1 MKKQL
6 LSLAVMSAATMMAQ
20 ADTVAFVAAGKNY
33 TGAGKVTTLPTGLVG
48 STLPLTSDAVMI
60 SGFEGTESAVVSGA
74 FQWNGTTAKI
84 TPADG
89 VTITKVTIHG
99 VSTRVNNSALTDF
112 TGGDSDD
119 IEQTWSGSLNTTLEL
134 TPDDNLYFGY
144 AEIEYTGAPK
154 VKMPEIS
161 ADYSYVIP
169 ADKNVTITAESGAKI
184 YYTTDGTEPTTES
197 TLYSAPF
204 ALEKTSYVRAIAVA
218 ADGSKSF
225 PTAKG
230 YVVVPAGFEV
240 ATFDFSRPATITA
253 EPDSLTLTNYT
264 EGDTVWTADPSSKT
278 NYLIS
283 VNGVKLLS
291 GKASFTATG
300 ERARLY
306 WSNSL
311 GGITNLRMS
320 AEYPAVFGVEEGC
333 YIKEIVITGSVNDGW
348 GIPDDSE
355 DSSTG
360 IKSSDDNGTV
370 DTAPIFKSG
379 KAKTMFWEAKDGVQ
393 LKEVTLKE
401 KVRASAQQ
409 VEQVYVVYAAGGE
422 SGINSAVVDNS
433 NAPVEYYNLQGVRV
447 VNPTR
452 GIYVMRQGN
461 KATKVL
467 LK

>member
-1 MKKQL
+1 
-6 LSLAVMSAATMMAQ
+6 
-20 ADTVAFVAAGKNY
+20 
-33 TGAGKVTTLPTGLVG
+33 
-48 STLPLTSDAVMI
+48 
-60 SGFEGTESAVVSGA
+60 
-74 FQWNGTTAKI
+74 
-84 TPADG
+84 
-89 VTITKVTIHG
+89 
-99 VSTRVNNSALTDF
+99 
-112 TGGDSDD
+112 
-119 IEQTWSGSLNTTLEL
+119 
-134 TPDDNLYFGY
+134 
-144 AEIEYTGAPK
+144 
-154 VKMPEIS
+154 MPEIS

-204 ALEKTSYVRAIAVA
+204 ALTSTCYVRAIAVA
-218 ADGSKSF
+218 DGNKSF

-230 YVVVPAGFEV
+230 YVVVPAGSEV

-278 NYLIS
+278 NYLVS

-320 AEYPAVFGVEEGC
+320 AEYPAVFAVEEGS
-333 YIKEIVITGSVNDGW
+333 YIKEIVIAGSINDGW
-348 GIPDDSE
+348 GIPDDT
-355 DSSTG
+355 DDTTG

-379 KAKTMFWEAKDGVQ
+379 KAKTMFWEAKEGVQ

-401 KVRASAQQ
+401 KIRASAQQ
-409 VEQVYVVYAAGGE
+409 VEQVYVVYAAGGN
-422 SGINSAVVDNS
+422 SGISTAVVDNS

-447 VNPTR
+447 ANPTR
-452 GIYVMRQGN
+452 GIYVKRQGN
-461 KATKVL
+461 KSTKVL